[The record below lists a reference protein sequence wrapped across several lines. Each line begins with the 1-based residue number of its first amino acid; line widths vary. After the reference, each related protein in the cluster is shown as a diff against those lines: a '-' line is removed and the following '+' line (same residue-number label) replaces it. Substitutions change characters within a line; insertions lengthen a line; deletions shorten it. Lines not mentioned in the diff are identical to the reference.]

1 MKNKFFCRS
10 LRYFSPTYLMRDLS
24 LLHRFMVSDLTS
36 LKRGVLLESSGLRF
50 SSGRSL
56 LISVSSL
63 KSTDKPRR
71 VSSLFWASTQCFYF
85 TVHSGHQWHGFMN
98 CDSPNNAANLF
109 FKRKNKEFFLMELLY
124 QKWIEKLNIWCEY
137 KSIDESVKVRSKF
150 FDGSAIQ
157 DTCASKNV
165 EKIFSL
171 EIHGK
176 TLRCMMHP

>member
-1 MKNKFFCRS
+1 
-10 LRYFSPTYLMRDLS
+10 
-24 LLHRFMVSDLTS
+24 MVSDLTS

-85 TVHSGHQWHGFMN
+85 TVHYGYQWHDFMN
-98 CDSPNNAANLF
+98 CDSHNNAANLF
-109 FKRKNKEFFLMELLY
+109 FKKKNEEFFLMELLY
-124 QKWIEKLNIWCEY
+124 QKWIEKLNIWGEY
-137 KSIDESVKVRSKF
+137 KSIERPVKVGSKF
-150 FDGSAIQ
+150 FDVSAIR
-157 DTCASKNV
+157 DSCASKNV
-165 EKIFSL
+165 EKNFNF

-176 TLRCMMHP
+176 ILKCVIRP